1 VALLLKLL
9 NFSCSRCSFPSDYSD
24 HFLVNINSTR
34 ASHSRRLPARSGGAA
49 TTLGSALAVDA
60 ARKAERIGYV
70 APKELVPIQ
79 TELCAW
85 RPFAEAFPPVT
96 K

>member
-1 VALLLKLL
+1 MRLVWRRSPVRVTLHEGI
-9 NFSCSRCSFPSDYSD
+9 SFQEATGA
-24 HFLVNINSTR
+24 IR
-34 ASHSRRLPARSGGAA
+34 GAA

-85 RPFAEAFPPVT
+85 RPFVESFPPVT